1 MASDVNL
8 NHSSG
13 ESVMNLVKPSPGMRV
28 LALVV
33 AGMIG
38 LLIVVL
44 YITPWQQSVP
54 GTGRVVA
61 YAPDERQ
68 QNIDAP
74 IDGRVLRWYV
84 QEGSMVKV
92 GEPLVELSD
101 NDPDVMQR
109 LRTERD
115 AVASRLDAARARAIA
130 MESRVDSLQSSRR
143 SAIVAAD
150 ARVLMAE
157 QRVSAAEQGVAAA
170 RAALHAA
177 TLNSER
183 QQTLQGQGLASTRQL
198 ELAELESTRAQTEVA
213 RAQATLLAAQSELSA
228 MQAER
233 LKVNNDATA
242 TVNDAVA
249 SRQTAEGEVANAS
262 AELARI
268 EGRLARQ
275 SAQVITSPKDGVL
288 LRVIANGH
296 TGEIVKAGDLL
307 GTIVPDTTDR
317 AAEIWVSGND
327 LPLVQK
333 DRMARVQ
340 FEGWPAL
347 QFSGWPSIAVGT
359 FPARVLWVDAADNGA
374 GKFRVVLGPPEPDAW
389 PSTVYLRQG
398 ARAHGWVLL
407 GQVRLGYELWRQ
419 FNAFPP
425 SLPSEPPANPSTAS
439 AKAKAKEEK

>member
-1 MASDVNL
+1 MHTAAISG
-8 NHSSG
+8 SSALD
-13 ESVMNLVKPSPGMRV
+13 LVKPSRGQRV
-28 LALVV
+28 LAAVV
-33 AGMIG
+33 AG
-38 LLIVVL
+38 LTATLVVVL
-44 YITPWQQSVP
+44 CVTPWQQSVP
-54 GTGRVVA
+54 GTGRVIA

-68 QNIDAP
+68 QNIEAP

-84 QEGSMVKV
+84 KEGTLVKA

-115 AVASRLDAARARAIA
+115 AVSSRLDAARARALA

-143 SAIVAAD
+143 SAMVAAD

-157 QRVSAAEQGVAAA
+157 QRVTAAEQSVAAA
-170 RAALHAA
+170 IAGLHAA
-177 TLNSER
+177 EMNTER
-183 QQTLQGQGLASTRQL
+183 QQTLQDQGLASKRQL
-198 ELAELESTRAQTEVA
+198 ELAQLESARGQTEVA
-213 RAQATLLAAQSELSA
+213 RARATLLAAQSELDA
-228 MQAER
+228 TRAER

-242 TVNDAVA
+242 TINDALA
-249 SRQTAEGEVANAS
+249 SRQIAEGEVANAS

-275 SAQVITSPKDGVL
+275 SAQVITSPKDGVVS
-288 LRVIANGH
+288 RVIANGH
-296 TGEIVKAGDLL
+296 SGDIVKAGDLL
-307 GTIVPDTTDR
+307 ATLVPDTNDR

-327 LPLVQK
+327 LPLVQ
-333 DRMARVQ
+333 DGRLARIQ

-359 FPARVLWVDAADNGA
+359 FPAKVLWVDATDNGA
-374 GKFRVVLGPPEPDAW
+374 GKFRVVLGPPEPGAW
-389 PSTVYLRQG
+389 PSAVYLRQG

-425 SLPSEPPANPSTAS
+425 SLPSEPNAGTNPP
-439 AKAKAKEEK
+439 KAKTNMKGDK